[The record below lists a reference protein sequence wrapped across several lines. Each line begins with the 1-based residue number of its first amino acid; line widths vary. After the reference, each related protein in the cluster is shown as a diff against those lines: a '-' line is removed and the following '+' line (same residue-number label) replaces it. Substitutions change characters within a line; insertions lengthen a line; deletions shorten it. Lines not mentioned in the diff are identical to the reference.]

1 MIGSKENHQAQR
13 LENSEFPEV
22 SIISRSAGHALFCF
36 VRIMAIDVNLSIV
49 DKRQKQ

>member
-1 MIGSKENHQAQR
+1 MIGTKENHQAQR
-13 LENSEFPEV
+13 LENSELPEI
-22 SIISRSAGHALFCF
+22 SIISRCLAGAVFCF